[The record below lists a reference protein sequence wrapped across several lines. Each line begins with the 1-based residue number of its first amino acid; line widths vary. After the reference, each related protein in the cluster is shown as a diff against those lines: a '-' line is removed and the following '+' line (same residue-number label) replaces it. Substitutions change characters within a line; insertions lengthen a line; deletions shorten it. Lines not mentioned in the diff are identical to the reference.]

1 LRALLGS
8 SSHNPAVISIVS
20 GLGLLAVAVAVG
32 HDAIVLAPLLAGV
45 TVFAVG
51 HGSLLR
57 WDRLIALVLIVVLFV
72 PIGRYEL
79 PASLPFDV
87 ELYRL
92 VVALVVLLWIT
103 SLLIDPRVRLLSTPF
118 DRPLLLILACVLASE
133 LANPGRVGQYGTSV
147 AKSLTFF
154 LSFVLVYVLTAT
166 TLRDRTKVDFLLRLL
181 IVSGAVIGV
190 LAVYEQRARANP
202 FDHLHTILPFLQF
215 EGSLGYLTLG
225 GNLRVF
231 GPSQQPIAL
240 GAMLILILPLAVY
253 FARTSSRRWWFA
265 AVLILLGAMASGSR
279 TAVVMLVVEA
289 IVFLMLKPV
298 ETKRLWPALVPAVVV
313 LHFALPGTIGGFKAA
328 FFPKGGLIA
337 QQSHLG
343 ADYDPMLAGGRVRQI
358 KPMLIEASGRPLFG
372 AGVGTRISGFN
383 TPDRNAPILDNQWL
397 NTVLDV
403 GFLGFAAWVWLF
415 ASASKK
421 LTRASR
427 EADDEGGDDWLFA
440 ALAASIMSLAVGM
453 LTFDAF
459 AFTQI
464 PFLFWILLGISAA
477 ALSLPRT
484 QQSRH
489 VFPDRTL

>member
-1 LRALLGS
+1 M
-8 SSHNPAVISIVS
+8 ISIVS

-32 HDAIVLAPLLAGV
+32 HEALVLAPLLAGV

-51 HGSLLR
+51 HRSLLR
-57 WDRLIALVLIVVLFV
+57 WDRLIVLVLIVVLFV

-79 PASLPFDV
+79 PASLPVDL

-92 VVALVVLLWIT
+92 VVALVGLLWIT
-103 SLLIDPRVRLLSTPF
+103 SLLIDPRIRLLSTPF
-118 DRPLLLILACVLASE
+118 DRPLLLILACILASE
-133 LANPGRVGQYGTSV
+133 LANPGRVGQYETYV
-147 AKSLTFF
+147 VKSLTFF
-154 LSFVLVYVLTAT
+154 LSFILVYYLTAT
-166 TLRDRTKVDFLLRLL
+166 TLRDRAKVDFLLRLL
-181 IVSGAVIGV
+181 TVSGALIGV
-190 LAVYEQRARANP
+190 LAVYEQRVHYNP

-215 EGSLGYLTLG
+215 QGGGLSSLRLG
-225 GNLRVF
+225 GNLRVS
-231 GPSQQPIAL
+231 GPSQHPIAL

-265 AVLILLGAMASGSR
+265 AVLILVGAMASGSR

-313 LHFALPGTIGGFKAA
+313 LHFALPGTIRGFHDA

-337 QQSHLG
+337 QQSQL
-343 ADYDPMLAGGRVRQI
+343 AANSDPMLAGGRVRQI

-372 AGVGTRISGFN
+372 EGVGTRISGFN

-397 NTVLDV
+397 NSVLDV

-415 ASASKK
+415 ASASRT
-421 LTRASR
+421 LIRASR
-427 EADDEGGDDWLFA
+427 EADDEAGDDWLFA
-440 ALAASIMSLAVGM
+440 ALAASVMSLAVGM

-459 AFTQI
+459 GFTQVT
-464 PFLFWILLGISAA
+464 FLFWILLGISAA

-484 QQSRH
+484 QQNRR
-489 VFPDRTL
+489 VFADRTRWW